1 MKSIQNGASSF
12 SFFVALL
19 IVLGVVSTVHAG
31 SIILTGHDTDDH
43 GASNYMNWGL
53 TALVN
58 NGNGTVIPAS
68 PTARVGYIGN
78 SSPNLGSYLGNYNN
92 FAFYDLD
99 SPTWTNAF
107 TEGNSVLVIGSGSD
121 FVSSAGSATLNA
133 NQTLFTNYFNANGN
147 IFVNTH
153 QGLGNN
159 FYSFVPSIGSATA
172 SNLTTCSTESG
183 NGLCMRPTSAG
194 TASGLA
200 LSHIVEADITHN
212 QFSAISAFTA
222 LEEYVPTG
230 NAITIALFGGQINGG
245 GFTPTVPPV
254 TPPGGPNGGPV
265 IPEPATLL
273 LLGSGLAGLGIWRA
287 RRPQ

>member
-1 MKSIQNGASSF
+1 MKNQGSLL
-12 SFFVALL
+12 FFVVALL
-19 IVLGVVSTVHAG
+19 TVIGVAATVNAG

-68 PTARVGYIGN
+68 PTQRIGYIGN
-78 SSPNLGSYLGNYNN
+78 SSPNLGSYLGTYNN

-99 SPTWTNAF
+99 TPTWTNAF

-121 FVSSAGSATLNA
+121 FVSNAGSTTLNA
-133 NQTLFTNYFNANGN
+133 NQSLFTNYFNGGGN
-147 IFVNTH
+147 LFVNTH

-159 FYSFVPSIGSATA
+159 FYNFLPPIGSATA
-172 SNLTTCSTESG
+172 SNLTTCSSETG
-183 NGLCMRPTSAG
+183 NGLCMRPTPAG
-194 TASGLA
+194 AASGLA
-200 LSHIVEADITHN
+200 LSQIVEADITHN
-212 QFSAISAFTA
+212 QFSALSAFTS

-245 GFTPTVPPV
+245 GFTPTTPI
-254 TPPGGPNGGPV
+254 TPPNGNGPV
-265 IPEPATLL
+265 VPEPSTLL
-273 LLGSGLAGLGIWRA
+273 LLASGVASLGIWRF
-287 RRPQ
+287 RHNK